1 MSDPQE
7 TELMCTNFKVKAAK
21 DGTVVIGRSLEFP
34 TIMPTA
40 LAALPAGFAG
50 TGQAPDGSR
59 AARTWEAAFGVVGMC
74 AFSRPEWLLDG
85 LNTAGLSAH
94 LLYMPGGYCTYQPYA
109 GDGSDISEVDLIA
122 FLLGTCATMS
132 EVKDAVAGINIWGVD
147 PGMGFVP
154 PIHCLV
160 HDEASSIALEFHA
173 DGVAIVDNPTGVGTN
188 APYLDWHLININ
200 NYVGLSATN
209 PAAVSIDGSPFAAL
223 GQGQGLKGL
232 PGDYAGPSRFI
243 RAVAMVE
250 LSDQP
255 EDGPDAEQAAL
266 HILNSFDI
274 PRGVIQ
280 EALPDGSFVDEVT
293 VWDTVVNLTQQRY
306 AYRTVS
312 DPTVYVVDLATT
324 DFAAPARTLEL
335 SWTGG
340 VTPITV

>member
-1 MSDPQE
+1 
-7 TELMCTNFKVKAAK
+7 
-21 DGTVVIGRSLEFP
+21 
-34 TIMPTA
+34 MPTA
-40 LAALPAGFAG
+40 LAALPVGFAG
-50 TGQAPDGSR
+50 YR
-59 AARTWEAAFGVVGMC
+59 AGAGGAGAQRLWTAAHGVVGMC

-122 FLLGTCATMS
+122 YLLGTCATMS
-132 EVKDAVAGINIWGVD
+132 EVKDAVAGINIWGMD

-160 HDEASSIALEFHA
+160 HDAAAPSRIEFHA

-188 APYLDWHLININ
+188 APYLDWHLTNIN
-200 NYVGLSATN
+200 NYVGLSPTN
-209 PAAVSIDGSPFAAL
+209 PCAGVDRRQHASARL

-232 PGDYAGPSRFI
+232 PGDYTGPSRFI
-243 RAVAMVE
+243 RAVAMVD
-250 LSDQP
+250 LPTSPPTDA
-255 EDGPDAEQAAL
+255 DAEQTAL
-266 HILNSFDI
+266 HILNAFDI
-274 PRGVIQ
+274 PPGVIK
-280 EALPDGSFVDEVT
+280 EALPDGRLVDEVT
-293 VWDTVVNLTQQRY
+293 VWDTVANLSQKRY

-312 DPTVYVVDLATT
+312 DPSVYVVELART

-340 VTPITV
+340 FAPIAL